1 MQNKEIVIELNHVNK
16 YYGNT
21 QILCDITAS
30 FEKGKIYG
38 LIGRNG
44 SGKTVLLKCICGII
58 CASSGE
64 IKVNGKVV
72 DGKSN
77 IAVKTGV
84 IIETPGFL
92 KNYSGFQNLKFLAN
106 LHKKISDQQIK
117 DAIRLVGL
125 DPNDKKHVGK
135 YSLGMRQRLG
145 IAQAIMEDPDLL
157 LLDEPFNG
165 LDRNGVDSMREVL
178 LQFANSG
185 KTILLASHNAED
197 IRILCD
203 EVYEID
209 AGIMN
214 SECHSKRT

>member
-1 MQNKEIVIELNHVNK
+1 MQNREIVIELNHVNK
-16 YYGNT
+16 YYGKA
-21 QILCDITAS
+21 QVLCDVTAS

-44 SGKTVLLKCICGII
+44 SGKTVLLKCMCGII

-64 IKVNGKVV
+64 IKVNGQIV
-72 DGKSN
+72 DGKNS
-77 IAVKTGV
+77 IAVNTGV
-84 IIETPGFL
+84 IIESPGFL
-92 KNYSGFQNLKFLAN
+92 KNYNGFQNLKFLAN
-106 LHKKISDQQIK
+106 LHRKISDQQIK

-125 DPNDKKHVGK
+125 DPEDKKHVGK

-145 IAQAIMEDPDLL
+145 IAQAIMEGPELL

-165 LDRNGVDSMREVL
+165 LDRSGVESMREL
-178 LQFANSG
+178 LQQFADSG

-209 AGIMN
+209 GGVMTCLN
-214 SECHSKRT
+214 GNES